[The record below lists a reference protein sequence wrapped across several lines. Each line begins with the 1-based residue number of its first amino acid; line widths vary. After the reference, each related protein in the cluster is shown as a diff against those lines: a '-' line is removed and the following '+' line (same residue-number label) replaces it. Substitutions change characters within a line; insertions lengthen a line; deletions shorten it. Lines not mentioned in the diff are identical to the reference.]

1 VRPVVIVQPL
11 SGYVNRLQAIVSASL
26 LASDLDAD
34 LAVSWQASEVAP
46 VEAESIFN
54 EAFRA
59 AHLAS
64 SSDVLERWDLDL
76 STVPQYLT
84 VDRERARISLAG
96 FDLGEQH
103 FMPQLRQALKGMPDV
118 QQVVIRAGGKFTLE
132 GGAVLTS
139 EEKHA
144 FARRR
149 HAAYQAPSLHP
160 DIEGPAAQAA
170 AAHDPFVGLHL
181 RYSDRSHQAPMRKAI
196 APAVQELVER
206 TGASS
211 VFVASDV
218 RAERER
224 WLAKARAMGLDP
236 WSMDQGDYPRS
247 DPRSATGALVD
258 WRILTRSV
266 GLVYF
271 AESSFAEEAAVASAG
286 LDVSIGLRASR
297 TQAAWARGTEY
308 ANAALTY
315 PRRHGWLGPR
325 G

>member
-1 VRPVVIVQPL
+1 
-11 SGYVNRLQAIVSASL
+11 VNRLQAIVSGSL
-26 LASDLDAD
+26 LASDLGAD
-34 LAVSWQASEVAP
+34 LVVSWQASDVAP

-64 SSDVLERWDLDL
+64 PSELLERWDLDM
-76 STVPQYLT
+76 STVPQYLS
-84 VDRERARISLAG
+84 VDRKRARISLAG

-132 GGAVLTS
+132 GGAVLTP

-149 HAAYQAPSLHP
+149 HAVYQAPSLHP
-160 DIEGPAAQAA
+160 DIEGPAAEAA
-170 AAHDPFVGLHL
+170 ATHHPFVGLHL
-181 RYSDRSHQAPMRKAI
+181 RYSDRSHQAPMRRAI
-196 APAVQELVER
+196 APAVRELVQR

-224 WLAKARAMGLDP
+224 WLAKVRATGLNA
-236 WSMDQGDYPRS
+236 WSMDPGDFPRS

-258 WRILTRSV
+258 WRILTRSA

-286 LDVSIGLRASR
+286 LDVSIGLPASR
-297 TQAAWARGTEY
+297 TQGALARGAEY
-308 ANAALTY
+308 ANGALTY

-325 G
+325 R

>member
-1 VRPVVIVQPL
+1 VRPVFIVQPL

-34 LAVSWQASEVAP
+34 LAVSWQASDVAP
-46 VEAESIFN
+46 VEAVSVFD
-54 EAFRA
+54 EAFNT
-59 AHLAS
+59 AHLVS
-64 SSDVLERWDLDL
+64 PNDVRERWDLDL

-103 FMPQLRQALKGMPDV
+103 FMPRLRQAIAGMPEV
-118 QQVVIRAGGKFTLE
+118 QQVIIRAGGKFTLD
-132 GGAVLTS
+132 GGAVLSS
-139 EEKHA
+139 EEARA

-149 HAAYQAPSLHP
+149 HDAYQALPLHP
-160 DIEGPAAQAA
+160 DIERPAAEAA

-181 RYSDRSHQAPMRKAI
+181 RYSDRSHQAPMRRAI
-196 APAVQELVER
+196 APAVHELVQR

-211 VFVASDV
+211 IFVASDQ

-224 WLAKARAMGLDP
+224 WLAKARSLGLDP
-236 WSMDQGDYPRS
+236 WSIDQGDYPRS

-258 WRILTRSV
+258 WRVLTRSV

-286 LDVSIGLRASR
+286 LDASIGLRASR
-297 TQAAWARGTEY
+297 AQAAWARGTEY

-325 G
+325 R

>member
-1 VRPVVIVQPL
+1 
-11 SGYVNRLQAIVSASL
+11 
-26 LASDLDAD
+26 
-34 LAVSWQASEVAP
+34 
-46 VEAESIFN
+46 
-54 EAFRA
+54 
-59 AHLAS
+59 
-64 SSDVLERWDLDL
+64 
-76 STVPQYLT
+76 
-84 VDRERARISLAG
+84 
-96 FDLGEQH
+96 
-103 FMPQLRQALKGMPDV
+103 
-118 QQVVIRAGGKFTLE
+118 VVIRAGGKFTLD
-132 GGAVLTS
+132 GGAVLS
-139 EEKHA
+139 SDEARA

-149 HAAYQAPSLHP
+149 HDSYQALPLHP
-160 DIEGPAAQAA
+160 DIEGPAAEAA
-170 AAHDPFVGLHL
+170 VTHDPFVGLHL

-196 APAVQELVER
+196 APAVRELAQR

-286 LDVSIGLRASR
+286 LDVSIGLPASR
-297 TQAAWARGTEY
+297 AQALFARGAEY

-325 G
+325 R